1 MLPCGGE
8 HPLVLSHTHRDRVP
22 DQKGFQSLPV
32 LQLLKL
38 HHIVQRAGNSTT
50 NNSARCTACWQFY
63 NTHLSTLYSVLAI
76 LQQTTQHVVQRAGNS
91 TTHISAHCTA
101 CWQFYNKQ
109 LSTLYSVLTILQDKK
124 KPFTYNVHQN
134 SEYTQRYVVYGGH
147 CTYTDYYLVPQT
159 KT

>member
-1 MLPCGGE
+1 MIEGNGNIFFLSSVNCY
-8 HPLVLSHTHRDRVP
+8 LVVENILSYWAIHTGIVFLIRRGSRVSRS
-22 DQKGFQSLPV
+22 FSCLNFTTLYSV
-32 LQLLKL
+32 LAILQQTTQ
-38 HHIVQRAGNSTT
+38 HVVQRASNSTT

-76 LQQTTQHVVQRAGNS
+76 LQQTTQHIVQRADNS
-91 TTHISAHCTA
+91 AG
-101 CWQFYNKQ
+101 Q
-109 LSTLYSVLTILQDKK
+109 K